1 MQKKAAGTPLP
12 PPHFFPAPRSLHRT
26 AVDLAEPSRDILA
39 NEFQDAPEEAVLP
52 QYVHVVDDDRDV
64 RRSISFMLG
73 TTELQSRP
81 FASGMDFLD
90 SLDEV
95 EPGAV
100 LLDIRM
106 PEMDGF
112 QVMAELAKKGIDW
125 PVIIMTGHGEVSVAV
140 RAMKLGAVDFI
151 EKPFEEEVLL
161 GSLERALGL
170 LKDRGEKAQRK
181 RVAQER
187 IAALTAREREV
198 LQGLMAGLAN
208 KMLARRLDISLRTVE
223 MHRANMMD
231 RLQVGSLAEALTL
244 AVQAELS
251 PLE

>member
-1 MQKKAAGTPLP
+1 MS
-12 PPHFFPAPRSLHRT
+12 PR
-26 AVDLAEPSRDILA
+26 
-39 NEFQDAPEEAVLP
+39 
-52 QYVHVVDDDRDV
+52 YVHVVDDDRDV

-73 TTELQSRP
+73 TTDLKSRP
-81 FASGMDFLD
+81 FVSGSDFLE
-90 SLDEV
+90 SLDELD
-95 EPGAV
+95 PGCV

-106 PEMDGF
+106 PEIDGF
-112 QVMAELAKKGIDW
+112 QVMAELANKGADW

-140 RAMKLGAVDFI
+140 RAMKLGAVDFV

-161 GSLERALGL
+161 GSLERAFEL

-181 RVAQER
+181 RQAAERVAL
-187 IAALTAREREV
+187 LTAREREV
-198 LQGLMAGLAN
+198 LQGLMAGLPN

-244 AVQAELS
+244 AVQAEL
-251 PLE
+251 PMLEHAEA